1 MLRHRNIDRICCVNL
16 ALTLLT
22 ACGFVGAG
30 AAGLITADTSIGYE
44 NRLFDQSRVHTIDI
58 VMNDWNAFIDDATSE
73 TYYACTMVIDGEK
86 YGNVAIRGK
95 GNTSLSNVASY
106 GNDRYSFKVEFDH
119 YQSGSTY
126 HGLDKLSLNNL
137 IQDATHMKDYF
148 AYTLMG
154 RMGVAAPL
162 CSFVQINVNG
172 EAWGLYLAVEGVED
186 SFLTRNYG
194 SDHGEL
200 YKPDSMSFGGGRGN
214 GRAFDMDDFTDMF
227 TRQIEDGADDIVQQT
242 PAGMPPFGG
251 GMQGSSTAGM
261 PEMPAGGM
269 NPFGNAQGGGRG
281 FMQQGGMGH
290 AMGSSDVL
298 LQYTDDDLASYSN
311 IFDNAKTDL
320 TDEDKARLITS
331 LRTLSDTETAP
342 AVVDIDRVIR
352 YFVVHNFLCND
363 DSYTGN
369 MIHNYYLYEE
379 DGVLSMIPWDYN
391 LAFGGF
397 GMGGGTSAAG
407 VPGATGAVNSPI
419 DSPVSSGDVASRPM
433 IAWIFADE
441 GYVGQYHAIYAQMM
455 TECFDNGWFAAEIDR
470 VTEMIAPYVEAD
482 ANGFF
487 TYDEFVTAAA
497 TMREFCLLRAQSVSG
512 QLAGSIPSTTAE
524 QAGNTAAL
532 IDASHISVS
541 DMGSMGGDIQMN
553 RGGVGGMRESR
564 GTWDGQGAGQPA
576 ADSSAEVP
584 AGTASGLWMPGG
596 MQAPDGIQPP
606 NGMQMPGAAA
616 PGMAD
621 AEIPAAAADTPAAVA
636 GRQPSE
642 QGGSNTNSFAGR
654 SSMAD
659 VSSDN
664 GEDAW
669 LPMCASVAALLIGLV
684 IAGRFRSGR

>member
-1 MLRHRNIDRICCVNL
+1 
-16 ALTLLT
+16 
-22 ACGFVGAG
+22 
-30 AAGLITADTSIGYE
+30 
-44 NRLFDQSRVHTIDI
+44 
-58 VMNDWNAFIDDATSE
+58 
-73 TYYACTMVIDGEK
+73 
-86 YGNVAIRGK
+86 
-95 GNTSLSNVASY
+95 
-106 GNDRYSFKVEFDH
+106 
-119 YQSGSTY
+119 
-126 HGLDKLSLNNL
+126 
-137 IQDATHMKDYF
+137 
-148 AYTLMG
+148 
-154 RMGVAAPL
+154 
-162 CSFVQINVNG
+162 
-172 EAWGLYLAVEGVED
+172 
-186 SFLTRNYG
+186 
-194 SDHGEL
+194 
-200 YKPDSMSFGGGRGN
+200 
-214 GRAFDMDDFTDMF
+214 
-227 TRQIEDGADDIVQQT
+227 
-242 PAGMPPFGG
+242 
-251 GMQGSSTAGM
+251 
-261 PEMPAGGM
+261 
-269 NPFGNAQGGGRG
+269 
-281 FMQQGGMGH
+281 MGH

-407 VPGATGAVNSPI
+407 VSGATGAVNSPI

-584 AGTASGLWMPGG
+584 AGTASGLWMPDG

-642 QGGSNTNSFAGR
+642 QGGSNTNRFAGR

-659 VSSDN
+659 VPSDN